1 MTFNEAFPPDLSIE
15 TSLVKLRTVQDE
27 DIPVLRLLASEP
39 SIWKYFSAELHIEGE
54 TERWF
59 ANAAKEYTE
68 EKRIA
73 FTIIDKAS
81 GEICGSTSYGN
92 ISLFDKRI
100 EIGWTWL
107 GTAFQGSHVNSHAKF
122 ALLRYAFETIN
133 MERVEIK
140 TDDLNDRAKRAIE
153 KVGFTFEGVFRSH
166 MQMPHGRRR
175 NSAYFSL
182 LQHEWPDVKQRCFQP
197 MELS

>member
-15 TSLVKLRTVQDE
+15 TSLVELRSVQDE
-27 DIPVLRLLASEP
+27 DIPGLRLLASEP
-39 SIWKYFSAELHIEGE
+39 SIWKYFSAELHHEGE

-59 ANAAKEYTE
+59 ANAAREYAE

-92 ISLFDKRI
+92 ISLFDRRL

-107 GTAFQGSHVNSHAKF
+107 GKAFQGTYVNSHAKF
-122 ALLRYAFETIN
+122 ALLRYAFETVE

-140 TDDLNDRAKRAIE
+140 TDNLNERAKRAIE

-175 NSAYFSL
+175 DSAYFSL
-182 LQHEWPDVKQRCFQP
+182 LKREWPDVKLRSFQP
-197 MELS
+197 IELS